1 MASDAPSAVS
11 RFPDR
16 LETERLIL
24 RPPGLRDARAI
35 AKAVNASAAELGQWM
50 PWARDAYGLQDAVTF
65 VEAAVRKLR
74 AEEEFTTVIIS
85 RKRRAFVGCCTLS
98 VRDWKVP
105 KFEIGYWLRTDHV
118 GHGYASEATHAVAGF
133 ALESLAAARVEIRVD
148 DRNARS
154 WAVAERLG
162 FAWEA
167 TFKSNERGNDGSLR
181 DTRIYALFD
190 LDRLRCPPHP

>member
-1 MASDAPSAVS
+1 MDSDARRAVS

-24 RPPGLRDARAI
+24 RPPGLRDARSI
-35 AKAVNASAAELGQWM
+35 AKAVNASAAELGEWM
-50 PWARDAYGLQDAVTF
+50 PWARETYNLQDAVAF
-65 VEAAVRKLR
+65 VEAAARKLR
-74 AEEEFTTVIIS
+74 AEEEFTTVMVS
-85 RKRRAFVGCCTLS
+85 RQRRAFVGCCTLS

-118 GHGYASEATHAVAGF
+118 GRGYVTEAAR
-133 ALESLAAARVEIRVD
+133 ALTELAFTSLDAARVEIRVD
-148 DRNARS
+148 DRNQRS

-167 TFKSNERGNDGSLR
+167 TFRANERGNDGSLR
-181 DTRIYALFD
+181 DTRIYVLFD
-190 LDRLRCPPHP
+190 VDRLRGDRA